1 MKTKLLWQGW
11 TWIACAMLLVGCA
24 SYPPLVREA
33 QHPQHTTEAIQPS
46 PVMSE
51 PTAHP
56 VPPPPKTVLTTTSKI
71 SGSVPMREFVPALGA
86 VTVEYHVWQPLTQT
100 PDVAWRGTRY
110 KMYTYALFNGSVK
123 SSNLRYDERQALLRL
138 GRLLETIGRS
148 EDLATAPENQV
159 RSQQDTNLFL
169 IPSDAPNLTAAKV
182 ERYSL
187 GVSRQ
192 YLEYFS
198 KALSANQNLHKRL
211 RKNGPFLLSTLKP
224 IGEILKLNADGSF
237 QIDHSQ
243 PILLVDMSSA
253 HEKSVAEIVRTFKNH
268 VADAPMTDTT
278 AFEPLRLKLVSLLLK
293 LNDAIPL
300 VSNAVAGSCGLV
312 GAEALCK

>member
-1 MKTKLLWQGW
+1 M
-11 TWIACAMLLVGCA
+11 ACAMLLVGCTQHA
-24 SYPPLVREA
+24 PLVRGEKN
-33 QHPQHTTEAIQPS
+33 PQHTTVAVQPT
-46 PVMSE
+46 PVASD
-51 PTAHP
+51 PTAQP
-56 VPPPPKTVLTTTSKI
+56 VPPPPQTGLSTTNKI
-71 SGSVPMREFVPALGA
+71 VGAMPMREFVPAGA

-237 QIDHSQ
+237 QVDHSQ

-268 VADAPMTDTT
+268 VADAPMTDTA

>member
-1 MKTKLLWQGW
+1 MKTKLLWRGW
-11 TWIACAMLLVGCA
+11 ILLVCAVMLVGCVDRA
-24 SYPPLVREA
+24 PLVRGEP
-33 QHPQHTTEAIQPS
+33 HPQPATERSKPIPADMAVNPVS
-46 PVMSE
+46 PHSLP
-51 PTAHP
+51 PTILP
-56 VPPPPKTVLTTTSKI
+56 TKI
-71 SGSVPMREFVPALGA
+71 VGSGLPTRVFIPAGA

-100 PDVAWRGTRY
+100 PDVVWRGAHY
-110 KMYTYALFNGSVK
+110 KMYTYALFNGAIK
-123 SSNLRYDERQALLRL
+123 SGNLRYDERQALLRL

-159 RSQQDTNLFL
+159 RTRQDTNVFL

-187 GVSRQ
+187 GLSRQ
-192 YLEYFS
+192 YLDYFS
-198 KALSANQNLHKRL
+198 KALSANQGLHKRL

-237 QIDHSQ
+237 QVDHSQ
-243 PILLVDMSSA
+243 PILLVDMSNA

-300 VSNAVAGSCGLV
+300 VSNAVAGSCGMV